1 MSQPRESDRDLR
13 GLDWSIPFVLWGS
26 VAQAALGATYLVAL
40 AVGSLGGTLVY
51 PPPDWLQTVAAL
63 ATLGEGPLLVI
74 VIAGLGASAGSNKR
88 ALAVI
93 AVCFTSLFALSV
105 SINRFSQLGVIRQSA
120 GHGSPRPGIDWF
132 LPYGADSIMLG
143 LEYLG
148 WGWFLGLGMIFA
160 AGLVGRSG
168 LDRAIRVIAITY
180 GVLGIAASA
189 GFLIPNAMSV
199 VGFVAWGP
207 MLLAFAVLLVIRSIA
222 EKRRLGGKSPQNK
235 SLESTA
241 GRPAGE

>member
-1 MSQPRESDRDLR
+1 MRCSSGTMQLMSQPRESDRDLG

-40 AVGSLGGTLVY
+40 AVGSFGGTLVY

-120 GHGSPRPGIDWF
+120 GHGSPRPESIGFCRTVRTRSCSGWSTSGGDGFWDW
-132 LPYGADSIMLG
+132 
-143 LEYLG
+143 E
-148 WGWFLGLGMIFA
+148 
-160 AGLVGRSG
+160 
-168 LDRAIRVIAITY
+168 
-180 GVLGIAASA
+180 
-189 GFLIPNAMSV
+189 
-199 VGFVAWGP
+199 
-207 MLLAFAVLLVIRSIA
+207 
-222 EKRRLGGKSPQNK
+222 
-235 SLESTA
+235 
-241 GRPAGE
+241 